1 MEGLEIQAETAGLDG
16 RAEPQIKV
24 LLKAG
29 NALVESTGGE
39 AAFRDVMEI
48 SFPATADAARIR
60 VSVWQ
65 DGLPVQAIPPQDF
78 LQISAPGGWNA

>member
-1 MEGLEIQAETAGLDG
+1 LEIQAETAGVNG
-16 RAEPQIKV
+16 EAEPKV
-24 LLKAG
+24 KVVLKAG
-29 NALVESTGGE
+29 AAVVESRQGE

-48 SFPATADAARIR
+48 SFPSHTDSARIR
-60 VSVWQ
+60 LSVWQ